1 MALTAG
7 STGSFATNTDA
18 NDARS
23 NAAATTESN
32 YSATESNDAATE
44 SNDARS
50 NMAATGTNKQLQFS
64 SDVLLNANEKLQRK
78 KEVGDVNAKQYGNA

>member
-7 STGSFATNTDA
+7 ITGSFATNTDA

-23 NAAATTESN
+23 NAAATGTTESN
-32 YSATESNDAATE
+32 YSATE

-50 NMAATGTNKQLQFS
+50 NMAATGTNKRFIS
-64 SDVLLNANEKLQRK
+64 NVLLNANEKLQRNK
-78 KEVGDVNAKQYGNA
+78 RCKC